1 MGDAR
6 SCKVAN
12 LKGVGSASAE
22 VEPRFDWFETLECR
36 VESVS
41 VWFPLRAWTPEV
53 HEGRLVSGRPDEPAN
68 LGGDEGQESSGSSIR
83 PLVCGVSD
91 TEPEQSS
98 EVRRGEA
105 PRGR

>member
-1 MGDAR
+1 
-6 SCKVAN
+6 
-12 LKGVGSASAE
+12 
-22 VEPRFDWFETLECR
+22 
-36 VESVS
+36 
-41 VWFPLRAWTPEV
+41 V
-53 HEGRLVSGRPDEPAN
+53 HEGRLVSSRPDEPAN

-105 PRGR
+105 SRGRWVHRARRDRVACGTFV